1 MICGVKYCGGCNS
14 RYNRTAFLERVK
26 NTCPNVEFQ
35 YVQPEA
41 VYHYLLVICGCPSKC
56 ADISKIL
63 IDGNIYM
70 ISEENQFENLV
81 EKIKKTVDTC
91 RKP

>member
-26 NTCPNVEFQ
+26 NTCTDVEFQ
-35 YVQPEA
+35 YVQPES
-41 VYHYLLVICGCPSKC
+41 VYHHLLVICGCPSKC

-63 IDGNIYM
+63 INGNIYM
-70 ISEENQFENLV
+70 ISEENQFEMLV
-81 EKIKKTVDTC
+81 EKLKKYKKTC
-91 RKP
+91 